1 MTNCRRSTTRS
12 RRCSRTSS
20 STTCCRPAGTFADL
34 KHLKGRGGT
43 NVALDYHLRR
53 GDVDAALA
61 GADHVFEHTFKT
73 QQCLHL
79 PFEPFVS
86 IAEPGDNRLTI
97 HTANQSPSF
106 VRIEIAR
113 LFGWPEN
120 RVRVKVPYLGG
131 GFGAKVYIKLEALV
145 AALAMLVRRPVK
157 IALTMEEQF
166 YMITKHPT
174 TFRIKSG
181 VSKDGRLVARA
192 CEVFWNG
199 GAYADIGPRVAQK
212 SGFTAPGPYD
222 IDNVSIDSYELY
234 TNRTP
239 AGALRGF
246 GVPQLVWAYEC
257 HTDLI
262 ARELG
267 IDPVEFRRKN
277 ILREGR
283 PQASGTVLQDAA
295 IAEVLDALAARM
307 GWNAPFDRGTGTLR
321 RGRGI
326 AIGFKA
332 SISPTTSVAI
342 VNISAD
348 GSTTLYTST
357 VDMGQGSDTAF
368 AQIVGE
374 VLDVNAEAVRIV
386 HPDTDVTP
394 YDMGT
399 LGSRS
404 LYHMGNAV
412 RLAAEDARAKLRA
425 LAAEAGLPEGT
436 NYPPAE
442 VFKKRYGMQAGNVI
456 GTASFVPSYKS
467 PDAQT
472 GLSDNVTPFW
482 MVGGAG
488 VEVEV
493 DTETGHVRILRLVNA
508 ADCGKPINPGVAR
521 TQLSG
526 AAIMQLGFTL
536 SEAMQLDG
544 GQVTNASLADYKIP
558 GIGDIPPMEN
568 ELVAAEQHS
577 GPFGAKGLGE
587 SGTFGVSPA
596 IANAIHDAVG
606 VRIVELPITAE
617 AVLRALAR
625 ARRPPAG
632 RRMIGRM
639 MSARTINF
647 TLNGEAVSDRD
658 RAAPQSGRAVAA
670 LRSVRRARKLRP
682 GTVRLLHRA
691 GRRHGGV
698 RLPLFRGL
706 GRRQERHDRRAS
718 RCRRRA
724 VQGAAGFHRLRRVPV
739 RLLHARL
746 RADDASI
753 AQRASG
759 PERRRN
765 PPLSRRQSLPLRRL
779 SGNHRGGEARGEG
792 DGLNSAA
799 VSALRPSPEIA
810 VCSGQNRRPWRIRH
824 KAAVPDCRRG
834 YANKAATNP
843 PIWRGPPNP
852 ASTTVRSHGR
862 EILARR
868 TNLRDN
874 RPARSTKC
882 LRAAR

>member
-1 MTNCRRSTTRS
+1 MKQVGRDIPRLEVRAKVTGRTEYVHNLRLPGMLYGKIARSTVPHGRIRNIDVSAARAVAGVHRVVTGEDIRKLIPEPYYGPAFHDQPILALDKVHHVGEPVAAVLAS
-12 RRCSRTSS
+12 DPHVAERAAQLIEVEYDELPAVYDEVAAMQPDIVVHDMLK
-20 STTCCRPAGTFADL
+20 PAGTFADL
-34 KHLKGRGGT
+34 KHLKGRKGT

-53 GDVDAALA
+53 GNVDAAMS
-61 GADHVFEHTFKT
+61 GAARVLEHTFKT

-86 IAEPGDNRLTI
+86 VAESGDGTLTI
-97 HTANQSPSF
+97 HTSSQTPSF
-106 VRIEIAR
+106 VRTEIAR

-131 GFGAKVYIKLEALV
+131 GFGAKVYVKLEALV
-145 AALAMLVRRPVK
+145 AALSMLVRRPVK

-181 VSKDGRLVARA
+181 VDTDGKVIARA

-199 GAYADIGPRVAQK
+199 GAYADIGPRVTQK

-222 IDNVSIDSYELY
+222 IDNISIDSYSLY

-246 GVPQLVWAYEC
+246 GIPQLVWAYES

-267 IDPVEFRRKN
+267 IDPVG
-277 ILREGR
+277 EGR
-283 PQASGTVLQDAA
+283 PQASGTAMQDAA
-295 IAEVLDALAARM
+295 IAEVLETIAARM
-307 GWNAPFDRGTGTLR
+307 NWSAPFDRGTGTVR
-321 RGRGI
+321 RGRGV

-342 VNISAD
+342 VNVAAD

-368 AQIVGE
+368 AQMVAE
-374 VLDVNAEAVRIV
+374 VLDLDSEDVRIV

-404 LYHMGNAV
+404 LFHMGNAV
-412 RLAAEDARAKLRA
+412 WLAAEDARSKLRA

-442 VFKKRYGMQAGNVI
+442 IFKKRYGMQAGNVI
-456 GTASFVPSYKS
+456 GTASFVPTYKS

-482 MVGGAG
+482 MIGGAG

-493 DTETGHVRILRLVNA
+493 DTETGHVRVTKLVNA

-536 SEAMQLDG
+536 SEDMKLDG

-558 GIGDIPPMEN
+558 GIRDIPPMEN
-568 ELVAAEQHS
+568 VLVEAEQHS

-606 VRIVELPITAE
+606 VRITSLPITAE
-617 AVLRALAR
+617 AVLRALR
-625 ARRPPAG
+625 AQAG
-632 RRMIGRM
+632 
-639 MSARTINF
+639 
-647 TLNGEAVSDRD
+647 
-658 RAAPQSGRAVAA
+658 Q
-670 LRSVRRARKLRP
+670 
-682 GTVRLLHRA
+682 
-691 GRRHGGV
+691 
-698 RLPLFRGL
+698 PL
-706 GRRQERHDRRAS
+706 ED
-718 RCRRRA
+718 
-724 VQGAAGFHRLRRVPV
+724 
-739 RLLHARL
+739 
-746 RADDASI
+746 
-753 AQRASG
+753 
-759 PERRRN
+759 E
-765 PPLSRRQSLPLRRL
+765 
-779 SGNHRGGEARGEG
+779 
-792 DGLNSAA
+792 
-799 VSALRPSPEIA
+799 
-810 VCSGQNRRPWRIRH
+810 
-824 KAAVPDCRRG
+824 
-834 YANKAATNP
+834 
-843 PIWRGPPNP
+843 
-852 ASTTVRSHGR
+852 
-862 EILARR
+862 
-868 TNLRDN
+868 
-874 RPARSTKC
+874 
-882 LRAAR
+882 